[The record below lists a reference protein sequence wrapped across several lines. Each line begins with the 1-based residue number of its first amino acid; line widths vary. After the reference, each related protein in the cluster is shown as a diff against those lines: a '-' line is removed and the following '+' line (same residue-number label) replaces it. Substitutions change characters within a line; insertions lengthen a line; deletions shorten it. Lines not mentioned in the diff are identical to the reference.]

1 MHRPGHYGASL
12 AVYSPVGFVLTAF
25 GASELAILGGAV
37 VVGGAMLPDLDQ
49 RVPFIQHRGPTHT
62 IWFMLLVASVFA
74 VTGLIVGMSSTG
86 LIAGALLA
94 SFGALVGATMI
105 GAHLLADALTPMG
118 IQPFKPLRNDKYT
131 LDIAK
136 AANPIANYALLVA
149 GGVLAGVAFIAGS
162 VLAT

>member
-25 GASELAILGGAV
+25 GASELAIVGGAV
-37 VVGGAMLPDLDQ
+37 VVGGSMLPDLDQ
-49 RVPFIQHRGPTHT
+49 GVPFIQHRGPTHT

-74 VTGLIVGMSSTG
+74 VTGFVVGVGSTG

-94 SFGALVGATMI
+94 SFGAVIGATMI

-149 GGVLAGVAFIAGS
+149 GGVLAGVAFIFGS